1 MNTIRILT
9 HEFLPKRGGAAVVA
23 AEVAAA
29 ASHLGYDVNVYAPI
43 KDESFANSVPYE
55 ITEIPNHGTLG
66 WRCRLK
72 TFKLLRTNYREWKNS
87 IIHLVDTGP
96 ILACMYARILG
107 FLPPA
112 KRVILTLHGSE
123 ILRFARL
130 PHRRFLFQKLLTQ
143 VDSIHFLS
151 EACKDLF
158 RAHFSNAENAL
169 HVVPGASRS
178 FAPQPTKKNSLN
190 NSSSLVF
197 LTVGRVH
204 PRKGQLAAL
213 EALAKLPED
222 IRNSV
227 EYLVA
232 GPVVDTSYQSKLETY
247 ANTHGLNVKF
257 LGEIPETQL
266 ADLYFSADV
275 FIMTS
280 VHYRNS
286 IEGFGLVYLEAA
298 AHGLPIIAHKIGGVS
313 EAVREGETAILC
325 SPTNRDALATAIWD
339 LINDSE
345 IRLKMG
351 RAGSTFAKQFSWH
364 KVASKLYQ

>member
-1 MNTIRILT
+1 MRN
-9 HEFLPKRGGAAVVA
+9 
-23 AEVAAA
+23 
-29 ASHLGYDVNVYAPI
+29 
-43 KDESFANSVPYE
+43 
-55 ITEIPNHGTLG
+55 
-66 WRCRLK
+66 
-72 TFKLLRTNYREWKNS
+72 
-87 IIHLVDTGP
+87 
-96 ILACMYARILG
+96 
-107 FLPPA
+107 
-112 KRVILTLHGSE
+112 
-123 ILRFARL
+123 FARL

-151 EACKDLF
+151 KACKDLF
-158 RAHFSNAENAL
+158 RAHFSKAENAL

-204 PRKGQLAAL
+204 PRKGQLAVL

-222 IRNSV
+222 TRNPV

-257 LGEIPETQL
+257 LGEIPETEL
-266 ADLYFSADV
+266 AALYFSADV

-298 AHGLPIIAHKIGGVS
+298 AHELPIIAHKIGGVS

-345 IRLKMG
+345 IRIKMG
-351 RAGSTFAKQFSWH
+351 RAGSAFTKQFSWH